1 MSVSSLGGM
10 SIEDYAFGLFNE
22 WGIGDPTSNRGLL
35 LLVAPNERKVRIEVG
50 CGLEGRIT
58 NDVAAAI
65 IADVILP
72 DYRSGD
78 LKAGTMAGVDA
89 LVDRLAAPASANDNL
104 RTTSIC
110 KTKAKQA
117 A

>member
-1 MSVSSLGGM
+1 MNGASATPRATAAFCCSSHL
-10 SIEDYAFGLFNE
+10 
-22 WGIGDPTSNRGLL
+22 
-35 LLVAPNERKVRIEVG
+35 NERKVRIEVG